1 MNEIK
6 YYNISDLI
14 TISGL
19 SGNEL
24 RYLVRKYKIE
34 HKIMR
39 ARKYFDKCSLEKILL
54 LANNVY
60 LNVKKPK
67 NIFDKTSQVDSL
79 IKKFSQIKI
88 QIEKIILD

>member
-14 TISGL
+14 KISGL
-19 SGNEL
+19 SGNEI

-39 ARKYFDKCSLEKILL
+39 TRKYFDRGNLEKILL
-54 LANNVY
+54 LANDIY

-67 NIFDKTSQVDSL
+67 NIFDKTSQIDSL
-79 IKKFSQIKI
+79 IKKFSQIKL